1 MNKIV
6 PDPPR
11 INLPSDHPL
20 FFYPTDLHERDGNV
34 LAERFERQ
42 RAEMAAARR
51 LAEGERE
58 PARKWWLFWRM

>member
-11 INLPSDHPL
+11 INPSDHPL

-34 LAERFERQ
+34 PNRTRSALIQASH
-42 RAEMAAARR
+42 
-51 LAEGERE
+51 
-58 PARKWWLFWRM
+58 